1 MNIEFKEVTL
11 PDFGLPEKMPVI
23 PASVYSSRLNALR
36 NRMRD
41 RKLDVLIIYGDREH
55 NANTTYLTGYDPRF
69 EESILIVHKEGD
81 PILLVGN
88 EGWGYASLVNVPIRR
103 VLYQSLSLLGQDRS
117 RSKRLDV
124 LLEEEGIS
132 RSTAAGLA
140 GWKYFS
146 KEEFDLPDTQFEV
159 PSYLADAARSTAG
172 TVVNASDLFMHPEH
186 GLRIINEAD
195 QLALFEF
202 ASSFTSEGLRKVLFG
217 IRPGMTELEAC
228 TLMNLNGF
236 PLSAHPMLSSGARA
250 AYGLPSPSDHQLSV
264 GEPFTMALGYWGA
277 LNARAGWFVENEK
290 QLPHGV
296 SDYLDKLAI
305 PYFRAI
311 ARWYKTVGLDVTG
324 GDLYDVIHQEI
335 GDPFFGLG
343 LNPGHYIHIDEWVS
357 SPVYE
362 GSSIRLKSG
371 MALQVDVIP
380 ATGSSYHTINI
391 EDGIA
396 LADDHLRSEI
406 ARKYPHAWRRIE
418 ARRKF
423 MRDYI
428 GIALKPEVL
437 PFSNIPAYL
446 PPFIL
451 SPSRVLTLKQRAE

>member
-1 MNIEFKEVTL
+1 MKIEYKEVVL

-23 PASVYSSRLNALR
+23 PFSVYLSRLNALR
-36 NRMRD
+36 NQMRAK
-41 RKLDVLIIYGDREH
+41 KLDVLIIYGDREH

-69 EESILIVHKEGD
+69 EESIVIVPKEGE
-81 PILLVGN
+81 PTLLVGN
-88 EGWGYASLVNVPIRR
+88 EGWGYASLVTIPIRR

-124 LLEEEGIS
+124 LLGEAGIG
-132 RSTAAGLA
+132 RSTAAGIA

-146 KEEFDLPDTQFEV
+146 KEEFDLPDAQFEV
-159 PSYLADAARSTAG
+159 PSYLADAIRRAAG
-172 TVVNASDLFMHPEH
+172 TVVNATDIFMHPEH
-186 GLRIINEAD
+186 GLRINNEAD

-202 ASSFTSEGLRKVLFG
+202 ASSYTSEGLKKVLFG

-236 PLSAHPMLSSGARA
+236 PLSAHPMLSSGPRA
-250 AYGLPSPSDHQLSV
+250 AYGLPSPSDHRLSI

-277 LNARAGWFVENEK
+277 LNARAGWFVENER
-290 QLPHGV
+290 QLPLGV

-311 ARWYKTVGLDVTG
+311 ARWYETVGLDVTG
-324 GDLYDVIHQEI
+324 GDLYNAIHQEI
-335 GDPFFGLG
+335 GDPFFGVG

-357 SPVYE
+357 SPVFK
-362 GSSIRLKSG
+362 GSPIRLKSG

-380 ATGSSYHTINI
+380 ATGSAYHTINI

-396 LADDHLRSEI
+396 LADEQLRSDL
-406 ARKYPHAWRRIE
+406 ARRYPDTWKRIE

-423 MRDYI
+423 MENQI

-451 SPSRVLTLKQRAE
+451 SPSKVLTLKQRVG